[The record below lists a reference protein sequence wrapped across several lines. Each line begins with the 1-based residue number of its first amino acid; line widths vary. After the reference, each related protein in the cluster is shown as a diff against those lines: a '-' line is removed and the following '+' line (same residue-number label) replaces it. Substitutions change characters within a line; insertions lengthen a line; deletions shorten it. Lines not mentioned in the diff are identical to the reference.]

1 MFLMIFFNLKQLYY
15 IYVSIMLCVQT
26 FFKKS
31 SLIVFERI
39 VLMRTIYVVTCGTSI
54 LTNGA
59 SETDRIFLREN
70 ANKLEQDYS
79 PEERDRLENIAAS
92 RRETLLGESD
102 EARIC
107 RCSAELNGFLNYRR
121 ANLTAQHSA
130 GDMAY
135 FVCTDTFQGKLTA
148 GILADWSRKH
158 EMAADVVKVED
169 LNTASV
175 ESFHNGV
182 NNLIEWCRTTLPASR
197 ERGSRIVFNL
207 IGGFKTLQGYMQTL
221 GMLYADEIFYIFE
234 SGREIIT
241 IPRLPLDI
249 SSAAQKAIRAH
260 LAVVRRMNYRDL
272 PAAECAGLP
281 ETMLTVIDGQCT
293 LSAWGRVIFD
303 QVKKEL
309 YQERLQP
316 PMIDSF
322 EFSPGAKNDAEKLDP
337 QQRRMLNNAIDD
349 FGAYLETGQNLQRLD
364 FRALK
369 GNRKPP
375 STYEFNTWSTQNGWR
390 AFCHYEQDRQKW
402 IIDSFDVG
410 IGH

>member
-1 MFLMIFFNLKQLYY
+1 
-15 IYVSIMLCVQT
+15 
-26 FFKKS
+26 
-31 SLIVFERI
+31 
-39 VLMRTIYVVTCGTSI
+39 MRLIYVVTCGTSI

-59 SETDRIFLREN
+59 SETDRKFLREN
-70 ANKLEQDYS
+70 ANKLERDYS
-79 PEERDRLENIAAS
+79 PEEHSRLENIAAS
-92 RRETLLGESD
+92 RRETLLGEND

-121 ANLTAQHSA
+121 TSPAAQNSA

-148 GILADWSRKH
+148 EILADWSRKRG
-158 EMAADVVKVED
+158 MAADVVKVED

-175 ESFHNGV
+175 ESFHRGV

-281 ETMLTVIDGQCT
+281 ETMLTVMDGQCT

-337 QQRRMLNNAIDD
+337 QQRRRLNDAIDD
-349 FGAYLETGQNLQRLD
+349 FGACLETGQNLQRLD

-369 GNRKPP
+369 GNPKPP
-375 STYEFNTWSTQNGWR
+375 STHEFNIWSTQNGWR
-390 AFCHYEQDRQKW
+390 AFCHYEQDRQQW
-402 IIDSFDVG
+402 ISDSFDVG